1 MENLGSL
8 AVLLAFC
15 VALYATLACVVGRI
29 KRKPFLVVSG
39 ERAVYSIWA
48 LITLAAGILVYALL
62 TSDFHFA
69 YVAEHSNRD
78 MPVLYK
84 FAAWWGGQE
93 GSLLFWSWLLS
104 TYAMVVTFTNRR
116 KHRDMMP
123 YVIAV
128 LTTVQTFFLVLNNF
142 IASPFKMLATD
153 KLIVAVP
160 DGQGLSPLLQYPA
173 MAIHPPMLY
182 LGYVGFAVPFA
193 FAVGSLI
200 TRQPGEGWIH
210 TTRRWTL
217 VTWLFQ
223 SCGIMLGA
231 AWAYHVL
238 GWGGYW
244 AWDPVENAS
253 LLPWLSGT
261 AFLHSVMMQEK
272 KGMMKVWNIV
282 LVSSTFFLCILG
294 TFLTRSGVVQ
304 SVHAFARSEIGKY
317 FVTFL
322 AIGIAATIYLIL
334 DRLDYL
340 KSESELES
348 VVSRESS
355 FLFNNLILLASCFAV
370 LWGTLFPVISEAV
383 SGDKISLDS
392 DWYNRLM
399 VPIGLFLLLLTG
411 LGPLFAWRRTSLD
424 SLRRNFQW
432 PGIAALVLVG
442 ALVAAGIRHPY
453 ALISFGF
460 CLFVALTVIVEFYK
474 GGRSIA
480 AKNHMNLARAMVE
493 LTHRNTR
500 RYGGYLVHMGIVLM
514 FIGFTGHA
522 FNQAEVKELNTGD
535 TMRIGHYDLK
545 MVNTEQDENKVY
557 TANRA
562 IMQVS
567 KDGEPLG
574 ILKPEKRFYLASRQG
589 TSEVGLRARLNE
601 DLYLNFGGMSD
612 DNQRVV
618 MQAYVFPLVSWIWI
632 GGLVLIGG
640 TFICLVPS
648 KIKMQYARTAVM
660 GITKEQVPVQEKQVP
675 VQEKHVPVQS

>member
-8 AVLLAFC
+8 AILLALC
-15 VALYATLACVVGRI
+15 VALYATVACVVGRV

-39 ERAVYSIWA
+39 QRAVYAIWV
-48 LITLAAGILVYALL
+48 LVTLAAGILVYSLL
-62 TSDFHFA
+62 TGDFRFS
-69 YVAEHSNRD
+69 YVAEHSNRT
-78 MPVLYK
+78 MPILYK

-93 GSLLFWSWLLS
+93 GSLLFWSFLLS
-104 TYAMVVTFTNRR
+104 SYAAVVVFTNRR

-123 YVIAV
+123 WVIAV
-128 LTTVQTFFLVLNNF
+128 LTTIQTFFLVLNNF
-142 IASPFKMLATD
+142 VANPFRMLAVD
-153 KLIVAVP
+153 KLITAVP
-160 DGQGLSPLLQYPA
+160 DGNGLSPLLQYPA

-193 FAVGSLI
+193 FAIGSLI
-200 TRQPGEGWIH
+200 TKQPGDAWIH

-223 SCGIMLGA
+223 STGVMLGA

-244 AWDPVENAS
+244 GWDPVENAS

-282 LVSSTFFLCILG
+282 LVSTTFFLCILG

-317 FVTFL
+317 FVTFMAL
-322 AIGIAATIYLIL
+322 GIAATVYLIL

-340 KSESELES
+340 KSESQLES
-348 VVSRESS
+348 VISRESS

-383 SGDKISLDS
+383 SGNKISLDP

-399 VPIGLFLLLLTG
+399 VPIGLFLLFLTG
-411 LGPLFAWRRTSLD
+411 VGPLFAWRKTSAD

-432 PGIAALVLVG
+432 PGIASLVLVI
-442 ALVAAGIRHPY
+442 ALFAAGIRQPY

-460 CLFVALTVIVEFYK
+460 CLFVALTIVIEFYK
-474 GGRSIA
+474 GAHSIA
-480 AKNHMNLARAMVE
+480 VKNSMNLARATVE

-522 FNQAEVKELNTGD
+522 FNQSETKELNIGD
-535 TMRIGHYDLK
+535 TMQVGAYTLKMADLK
-545 MVNTEQDENKVY
+545 QGDTAVY
-557 TANRA
+557 QWHRA
-562 IMQVS
+562 SMDVY
-567 KDGEPLG
+567 KNGELLG
-574 ILKPEKRFYLASRQG
+574 QLEPEKRFYLASRQG
-589 TSEVGLRARLNE
+589 TSEVGIRVRPNE

-612 DNQRVV
+612 DNQRAVI
-618 MQAYVFPLVSWIWI
+618 QAYVFPLVSWIWI

-640 TFICLVPS
+640 TLVCLVPS
-648 KIKMQYARTAVM
+648 KIKMQYARTEVVGMVTSHA
-660 GITKEQVPVQEKQVP
+660 TLQK
-675 VQEKHVPVQS
+675 

>member
-8 AVLLAFC
+8 AILLALC
-15 VALYATLACVVGRI
+15 VALYATVASVIGGNRQ
-29 KRKPFLVVSG
+29 KPFLVVSG
-39 ERAVYSIWA
+39 QRAVYSVWV
-48 LITLAAGILVYALL
+48 LVTLASGILVYSLM
-62 TSDFHFA
+62 TGDFRFA
-69 YVAEHSNRD
+69 YVAEHSNRS
-78 MPVLYK
+78 MPMLYK

-104 TYAMVVTFTNRR
+104 TYAAVVVLTNRR

-123 YVIAV
+123 YVVGV
-128 LTTVQTFFLVLNNF
+128 LTTVQAFFLVLNNF
-142 IASPFKMLATD
+142 IANPFQMLATD

-160 DGQGLSPLLQYPA
+160 DGNGLSPLLQYPA

-193 FAVGSLI
+193 FAIGSLI
-200 TRQPGEGWIH
+200 TRQPGDGWIH

-223 SCGIMLGA
+223 SAGVILGA

-244 AWDPVENAS
+244 GWDPVENAS

-272 KGMMKVWNIV
+272 KGMMKVWNMV
-282 LVSSTFFLCILG
+282 LVSATFFLCILG
-294 TFLTRSGVVQ
+294 TFMTRSGFVE
-304 SVHAFARSEIGKY
+304 SVHAFARSDIGKY

-322 AIGIAATIYLIL
+322 AVGIAATIYLIL

-340 KSESELES
+340 KSEAQLES

-370 LWGTLFPVISEAV
+370 LWGTLFPTISEAV
-383 SGDKISLDS
+383 SGNRISLDAE
-392 DWYNRLM
+392 WYNRLM
-399 VPIGLFLLLLTG
+399 VPIGLFLLFLTG
-411 LGPLFAWRRTSLD
+411 VGPLFAWRRTSLD

-432 PGIAALVLVG
+432 PGIASLVLVG
-442 ALVAAGIRHPY
+442 ALVAAGVRQPY

-460 CLFVALTVIVEFYK
+460 CLFVALTVIIEFYK
-474 GGRSIA
+474 GARSIA
-480 AKNHMNLARAMVE
+480 AKNDMNLLRATVE

-522 FNQAEVKELNTGD
+522 FNQSEVKELNTGD
-535 TMRIGHYDLK
+535 SLRVGAYDLK
-545 MVNTEQDENKVY
+545 MVDLKQGENENY
-557 TANRA
+557 QWHRA
-562 IMQVS
+562 TMQVS
-567 KDGEPLG
+567 KNGDPLG
-574 ILKPEKRFYLASRQG
+574 TLEPEKRFYKASKQG
-589 TSEVGLRARLNE
+589 TSEVGVRSRLNE

-612 DNQRVV
+612 DNQRAVI
-618 MQAYVFPLVSWIWI
+618 QAYVFPLVSWIWI

-640 TFICLVPS
+640 TLVCLVPS
-648 KIKMQYARTAVM
+648 KIKMQYARTEVVGLVKKSAT
-660 GITKEQVPVQEKQVP
+660 IQN
-675 VQEKHVPVQS
+675 

>member
-8 AVLLAFC
+8 AILLAFC
-15 VALYATLACVVGRI
+15 VALYATVASVIGRL

-39 ERAVYSIWA
+39 ERAVYSVWA
-48 LITLAAGILVYALL
+48 LITLASGILVYSLM
-62 TSDFHFA
+62 TGDFRFA
-69 YVAEHSNRD
+69 YVAEHSNRA
-78 MPVLYK
+78 MPTLYK

-104 TYAMVVTFTNRR
+104 TYAAVVAFTNRR
-116 KHRDMMP
+116 RHRDMMP
-123 YVIAV
+123 WVIGV

-142 IASPFKMLATD
+142 IANPFQMLATD
-153 KLIVAVP
+153 KLIIAVP
-160 DGQGLSPLLQYPA
+160 DGNGLSPLLQYPA

-193 FAVGSLI
+193 FAIGSLI
-200 TRQPGEGWIH
+200 TRQPGDGWIH

-223 SCGIMLGA
+223 STGIMLGA

-244 AWDPVENAS
+244 GWDPVENAS

-272 KGMMKVWNIV
+272 KGMMKVWNII
-282 LVSSTFFLCILG
+282 LVSATFFLCILG

-322 AIGIAATIYLIL
+322 ALGIAATIYLIL

-340 KSESELES
+340 KSESQLES

-370 LWGTLFPVISEAV
+370 LWGTLFPVISEAAT
-383 SGDKISLDS
+383 GDKISLDA

-399 VPIGLFLLLLTG
+399 VPIGLFLLFLTG
-411 LGPLFAWRRTSLD
+411 VGPLFAWRRTSTE

-432 PGIAALVLVG
+432 PGIASVVLVG
-442 ALVAAGIRHPY
+442 ALLAAGIRNFY

-460 CLFVALTVIVEFYK
+460 CLFVALTVVIEFFK

-480 AKNHMNLARAMVE
+480 AKNNMNLLHSMVE

-522 FNQAEVKELNTGD
+522 FNQSEVKELNIGD
-535 TMRIGHYDLK
+535 TMRVGAYDLK
-545 MVNTEQDENKVY
+545 MTNLQQGQNENY
-557 TANRA
+557 QWHRA
-562 IMQVS
+562 TIRVS
-567 KDGEPLG
+567 KNGNLLSTLE
-574 ILKPEKRFYLASRQG
+574 PEKRFYMASRQG
-589 TSEVGLRARLNE
+589 TSEVGIRQRPNE

-612 DNQRVV
+612 DNQRAVI
-618 MQAYVFPLVSWIWI
+618 QAYVFPLVSWIWL

-640 TFICLVPS
+640 TFVCLVPS
-648 KIKMQYARTAVM
+648 KVKMQYARTEVL
-660 GITKEQVPVQEKQVP
+660 GITKKHATVQN
-675 VQEKHVPVQS
+675 

>member
-8 AVLLAFC
+8 AILLAFC
-15 VALYATLACVVGRI
+15 VALYATVASVVG
-29 KRKPFLVVSG
+29 KLKGKLFLVVSG
-39 ERAVYSIWA
+39 RRAVYATWA
-48 LITLAAGILVYALL
+48 LMTTAAFTLVYALM
-62 TSDFHFA
+62 TGDYRFS
-69 YVAEHSNRD
+69 YVAEHSNRT
-78 MPVLYK
+78 MPMLYK

-104 TYAMVVTFTNRR
+104 TYTMVVAITNARR
-116 KHRDMMP
+116 HRDIMP
-123 YVIAV
+123 WVLGV

-142 IASPFKMLATD
+142 VANPFQMLATD

-160 DGQGLSPLLQYPA
+160 DGNGLSPLLQYPA

-193 FAVGSLI
+193 FAIGSLI
-200 TRQPGEGWIH
+200 TRQPGDAWIH

-244 AWDPVENAS
+244 GWDPVENAS

-304 SVHAFARSEIGKY
+304 SVHAFARSEIGKF

-322 AIGIAATIYLIL
+322 ALGIAATIYLIL

-340 KSESELES
+340 KSESQLES

-370 LWGTLFPVISEAV
+370 LWGTLFPVISEAAT
-383 SGDKISLDS
+383 GDKISLDA

-411 LGPLFAWRRTSLD
+411 VGPLFAWRKTSME
-424 SLRRNFQW
+424 SLRRNFQI
-432 PGIAALVLVG
+432 PGIASLLLVVALI
-442 ALVAAGIRHPY
+442 AAGMRNFY

-460 CLFVALTVIVEFYK
+460 CLFVALTVLMEFYK
-474 GGRSIA
+474 GGRSVG
-480 AKNHMNLARAMVE
+480 AKNNMNLLHAMVE

-500 RYGGYLVHMGIVLM
+500 RYGGYLVHIGIVLM

-522 FNQAEVKELNTGD
+522 FNQSEVKELNIGD
-535 TMRIGHYDLK
+535 TMRVGAYDLK
-545 MVNTEQDENKVY
+545 MVNLEEGDNPNY
-557 TANRA
+557 ASHTAT
-562 IMQVS
+562 MQVL
-567 KDGEPLG
+567 KNGDELG
-574 ILKPEKRFYLASRQG
+574 ILKPEKRLYKASRQS
-589 TSEVGLRARLNE
+589 TSEVGIRQRPNE

-612 DNQRVV
+612 DNKRAVI
-618 MQAYVFPLVSWIWI
+618 QAYVFPLVSWIWI

-640 TFICLVPS
+640 TFVCLVPS
-648 KIKMQYARTAVM
+648 KVKMQYARTEVV
-660 GITKEQVPVQEKQVP
+660 GITKKHATVEKS
-675 VQEKHVPVQS
+675 H